1 MTLTL
6 DVKKRQKGEKKDGM
20 IPAVM
25 YGAHAASTPIFI
37 DAIAFKKAL
46 KEAGE
51 SSIIKLAGDANEN
64 VLIQDVQMD
73 PVKYIPVHADL
84 YVVEKGQKVHV
95 EVPIEFVGVSNAVK
109 NLGANLVKVMHALS
123 VEADPSKLPHA
134 FEVDIA
140 KLEDLSSNILV
151 SDIALPAGVT
161 LYHVNAE
168 DVVASVVAQSE
179 EDLSAVVEQ
188 VDMESVGASVEK
200 GKKEDESEPAA
211 E

>member
-51 SSIIKLAGDANEN
+51 SSIIKLSGDANEN
-64 VLIQDVQMD
+64 VLIHDVQMD
-73 PVKYIPVHADL
+73 PVKYVPVHADL

-95 EVPIEFVGVSNAVK
+95 EIPLEFVGVSNAVK
-109 NLGANLVKVMHALS
+109 NLGANLVKVMHTLS

-134 FEVDIA
+134 FEVDIT
-140 KLEDLSSNILV
+140 KLEDLNSNVLV
-151 SDIALPAGVT
+151 SDIALPAGVN

-179 EDLSAVVEQ
+179 EDLSAAVEQ

-200 GKKEDESEPAA
+200 GKKEEEEPAA